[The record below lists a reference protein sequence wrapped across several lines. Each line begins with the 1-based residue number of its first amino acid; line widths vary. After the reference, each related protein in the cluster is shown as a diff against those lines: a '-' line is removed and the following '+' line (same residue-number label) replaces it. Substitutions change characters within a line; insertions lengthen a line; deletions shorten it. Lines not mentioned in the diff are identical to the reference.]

1 MPDTQAHVQGGYA
14 TAWGCALTL
23 SRIFF
28 GRRGEDEAI
37 KYLERRGYKI
47 LMKNYRCRLG
57 EIDVIATEGDTLV
70 FVEVKTRGGDEF
82 GSGVESVDARKQRR
96 IIAVS
101 EVYMSENNLPD
112 KAVRYDVV
120 SIGREGSEL
129 SVELIKDAFGEG

>member
-1 MPDTQAHVQGGYA
+1 M
-14 TAWGCALTL
+14 TL